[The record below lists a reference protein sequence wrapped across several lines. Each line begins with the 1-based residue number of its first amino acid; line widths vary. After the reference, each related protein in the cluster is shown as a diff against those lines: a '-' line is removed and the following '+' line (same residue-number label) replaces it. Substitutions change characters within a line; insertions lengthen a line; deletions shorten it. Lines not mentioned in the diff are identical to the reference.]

1 MESRD
6 SKGRFIE
13 GHKESI
19 EMRIKRGKAISKGK
33 IGNKR
38 SEEFK
43 KRFSIIKQ
51 NQWKDSNSVYNSK
64 EYRRKLSKVRSGKNC
79 YNWKG
84 GITPI
89 FKKIR
94 QSLEYKEWRKIIF
107 ERDNYTCQKENC
119 PFCNNKQGIELNAHH
134 KKSFAEYPNLRFVIN
149 NGITYCKESHIL
161 YDTHRGR

>member
-107 ERDNYTCQKENC
+107 ERDNYTCQECGLNNC
-119 PFCNNKQGIELNAHH
+119 YIEAHH
-134 KKSFAEYPNLRFVIN
+134 IKSFAEYPNLRFVIN